1 MNSTY
6 RLIAVIVAAAGIAAL
21 LLVFWRQQSEL
32 TRLREAYTQL
42 ASQKAS
48 LTQPAMDNHPATRTE
63 IESSRTPSR
72 VTANQP
78 TSSSQSEASAPDD
91 PNISESIPK
100 GKGIKPWQ
108 KERLTT
114 AKDGQPLAPNRLVVS
129 NISVK
134 PVSDGLE
141 ANMNFNTAD
150 KTTPQEQFALV
161 VRLPRISDAR
171 IVRLEPADAA
181 LYSNVQQRVSENG
194 KFAIF
199 MGTATTGTGISFN
212 LTLSGAETADV
223 RGSCGIK
230 PFLLKVD
237 ASGAEI
243 KDFPPR

>member
-1 MNSTY
+1 MKLTY
-6 RLIAVIVAAAGIAAL
+6 RLIAVIIVAGIAAL
-21 LLVFWRQQSEL
+21 LLAFWHQQSEL
-32 TRLREAYTQL
+32 ARLREAYTKLAAQKLISDQPATGSSAQRPGTAPDTSLPPSQL
-42 ASQKAS
+42 AAI
-48 LTQPAMDNHPATRTE
+48 HPDS
-63 IESSRTPSR
+63 SSRDN
-72 VTANQP
+72 AP
-78 TSSSQSEASAPDD
+78 TIAD
-91 PNISESIPK
+91 PNVSQSIPK

-108 KERLTT
+108 KEHLTT
-114 AKDGQPLAPNRLVVS
+114 AKDGQPLAPNRLC
-129 NISVK
+129 ISDVGVK
-134 PVSDGLE
+134 KVADGME
-141 ANMNFNTAD
+141 ANMTFNTAD

-161 VRLPRISDAR
+161 VRLPRLSDAR
-171 IVRLEPADAA
+171 IVRLEPANAA